1 MKKQLGVFFFFKWAN
16 FGPGRFYHWWVK
28 VRKQKEWFIHLPHM
42 YMIFTLKSIRNRT
55 NLIQKFIWQ
64 YSLCF
69 GIKIDL
75 INDLT
80 TNFSLSRSLNV
91 KLNHIARTQKVRGQ
105 ILKIEIAPKILRIY
119 SDKFVNRIC
128 LIANTFQFEIMYI
141 CGT

>member
-1 MKKQLGVFFFFKWAN
+1 MNLLFTIGSFFFKWAN

-28 VRKQKEWFIHLPHM
+28 VRKQKECFTHLPHM

-80 TNFSLSRSLNV
+80 TNFSLSRWLNIV
-91 KLNHIARTQKVRGQ
+91 DIALLLWLWFDLAALQPFRLSIPSKPKQKIKFSHIVRPQKVRG
-105 ILKIEIAPKILRIY
+105 
-119 SDKFVNRIC
+119 
-128 LIANTFQFEIMYI
+128 
-141 CGT
+141 